1 MIVGHSGA
9 MTMTEKVYTH
19 LDVKILIDAINKTPE
34 DIPNENEML
43 VDEEVP
49 V

>member
-1 MIVGHSGA
+1 

-19 LDVKILIDAINKTPE
+19 LDIKILIDAINKILE

-43 VDEEVP
+43 ADEEVP